1 MGCILQFFLLV
12 TFFSVSEVYLLLLV
26 AQHTSLLFTMV
37 CCVFTG
43 IVGGY
48 FVRQQG
54 MQTLVRIRQ
63 TLEGGALPADE
74 AVEGLLLLI
83 VGVLL
88 CVPGFITDTM
98 GFLIIIPAIRNMVA
112 KRLVKR
118 FKAGIDTGN
127 FRVYTSGSAT
137 PHHSTGQEQHDEPAP
152 LETEIENATII
163 EHREN
168 DETAK
173 EQPPK
178 GLS

>member
-1 MGCILQFFLLV
+1 MGCIFQFFLLV

-26 AQHTSLLFTMV
+26 AQHTSLLFTMA

-88 CVPGFITDTM
+88 CVPGFITDTL
-98 GFLIIIPAIRNMVA
+98 GFLIIVPAIRNFVA

-118 FKAGIDTGN
+118 FKTGIDTGQ
-127 FRVYTSGSAT
+127 FKVYTSGS
-137 PHHSTGQEQHDEPAP
+137 STRPDPAGPRQYDEPARP
-152 LETEIENATII
+152 SEAEIENATIVDQPD
-163 EHREN
+163 N
-168 DETAK
+168 DEN
-173 EQPPK
+173 P
-178 GLS
+178 

>member
-1 MGCILQFFLLV
+1 MGCIFQFFLLV

-26 AQHTSLLFTMV
+26 AQHTGLLFTMA

-88 CVPGFITDTM
+88 CVPGFITDTL
-98 GFLIIIPAIRNMVA
+98 GFLIIVPAIRNFVA
-112 KRLVKR
+112 RRLVKR
-118 FKAGIDTGN
+118 FKAGIDTGQ
-127 FRVYTSGSAT
+127 FKVYTSGSSVRQD
-137 PHHSTGQEQHDEPAP
+137 PGDHRQYDEPARP
-152 LETEIENATII
+152 AESEIENATIVDQ
-163 EHREN
+163 RDN
-168 DETAK
+168 DEK
-173 EQPPK
+173 P
-178 GLS
+178 

>member
-12 TFFSVSEVYLLLLV
+12 TLFSVSEVYLLLLV
-26 AQHTSLLFTMV
+26 AQHTGLLFTMT

-63 TLEGGALPADE
+63 TLEGGSLPADE

-88 CVPGFITDTM
+88 CMPGFITDTM
-98 GFLIIIPAIRNMVA
+98 GFLIIIPAIRNFVA
-112 KRLVKR
+112 RRLAKR
-118 FKAGIDTGN
+118 FKAGIDTGQ
-127 FRVYTSGSAT
+127 FRVYTAGSSSQHDT
-137 PHHSTGQEQHDEPAP
+137 TGQRQHDEPTRP
-152 LETEIENATII
+152 SENEIENATIV
-163 EHREN
+163 
-168 DETAK
+168 D
-173 EQPPK
+173 QPDSEEKP
-178 GLS
+178 

>member
-1 MGCILQFFLLV
+1 MGCIFQFFLLV

-26 AQHTSLLFTMV
+26 AQHTGLLFTMA
-37 CCVFTG
+37 CCVVTG

-54 MQTLVRIRQ
+54 IQTLVRIRQ

-88 CVPGFITDTM
+88 CVPGFITDTL
-98 GFLIIIPAIRNMVA
+98 GFLIIVPAIRNFVA

-118 FKAGIDTGN
+118 FKSGIDTGQ
-127 FRVYTSGSAT
+127 FRVYTSGSSAQQDSHEHRQ
-137 PHHSTGQEQHDEPAP
+137 PEEPIRPSEA
-152 LETEIENATII
+152 EIENATIVDQ
-163 EHREN
+163 RDN
-168 DETAK
+168 DDN
-173 EQPPK
+173 P
-178 GLS
+178 